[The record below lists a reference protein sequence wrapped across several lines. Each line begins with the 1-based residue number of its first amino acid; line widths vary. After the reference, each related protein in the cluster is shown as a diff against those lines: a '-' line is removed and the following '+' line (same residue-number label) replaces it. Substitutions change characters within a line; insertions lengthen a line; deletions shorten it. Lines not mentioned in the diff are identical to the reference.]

1 MFKFDWVCIW
11 IWIRKQNGKKIPLLS
26 SGSWPQAA
34 QHRRAPSPPRCP
46 FFFFPRTAQFP
57 RCALR
62 SGPARVASE
71 QAWSRSR
78 SAAWHRPHAP
88 SLPRWLPWPTR
99 QMFLLARNRHGLAM
113 AVSFFDTSHLGTL
126 RPKLTRPLN
135 SSLPV
140 PCVPHH
146 ALDWAIAP
154 PGARV
159 SQPRIRR
166 RSLTSPS
173 CLVGS
178 LSR

>member
-11 IWIRKQNGKKIPLLS
+11 IWIWKQNGKKFLFSLLARGRRQPSTGVLLPLRATLS
-26 SGSWPQAA
+26 SFS
-34 QHRRAPSPPRCP
+34 
-46 FFFFPRTAQFP
+46 PRTAQFP
-57 RCALR
+57 RCSLR

-126 RPKLTRPLN
+126 RHKLTRPLN

-140 PCVPHH
+140 PCVPHR
-146 ALDWAIAP
+146 ALDRTIAP
-154 PGARV
+154 PGA
-159 SQPRIRR
+159 
-166 RSLTSPS
+166 
-173 CLVGS
+173 LV
-178 LSR
+178 